1 MRVFNLTTL
10 RTAVTRCLACVLIP
24 AMAIAPA
31 WGQPVGAPS
40 LGPAS
45 AADLTPALERRLGE
59 AIMVD
64 GRHDP
69 DFISDPDIS
78 QYLNAMGRRLA
89 ANAPGGAPDIEV
101 FGVRDPVL
109 NAFEMPGGFIG
120 VNTGLIVGTAAE
132 SELAGVLAH
141 EISHVTQRHIARG
154 LTQQNK
160 SAHIL
165 LATLAAAVAAA
176 FIPGAGNLAAGA
188 AAFGQAAAMEQQLGF
203 SRDAEQEAD
212 RMGFEILRK
221 AEYDPNG
228 MAQMFAQLSKAAN
241 LNEGA
246 GGGIYVSTHPLG
258 IQRMSDMQNRIRQLA
273 PATYRESD
281 EYWFVRAKSRVV
293 QATDPKA
300 LRQAVEQ
307 MQEETRTTDASA
319 IATVRRSAAW
329 YGISFAALARK
340 DIKEANR
347 ALQQAGAGAPP
358 SPYLDVQR
366 IDIALA
372 GQDYAKALSDSQAG
386 IKRWPGRRAF
396 VIREAQALQLAGKD
410 KEAIAFLQEQTKR
423 WMGSE
428 PVLFQML
435 AKSQERM
442 GEAVVARQTMATYYS
457 MMGMFPAA
465 LTQLTQARTMTQ
477 DFYVQSQL
485 DVEIR
490 SIKARIAEDRRL
502 LERFK
507 S

>member
-1 MRVFNLTTL
+1 MTK
-10 RTAVTRCLACVLIP
+10 CLACVLIP
-24 AMAIAPA
+24 AMAFVPA
-31 WGQPVGAPS
+31 WAQPVGAPS

-69 DFISDPDIS
+69 DFISDPDIT
-78 QYLNAMGRRLA
+78 QYLNGMGRRLA
-89 ANAPGGAPDIEV
+89 ANAPGGAPDIEI

-109 NAFEMPGGFIG
+109 NAFAMPGGFIG
-120 VNTGLIVGTAAE
+120 VNTGLIVGTAGE

-160 SAHIL
+160 STHLL
-165 LATLAAAVAAA
+165 LATLAAAVSAA

-188 AAFGQAAAMEQQLGF
+188 AAFGQAAVMEQQLGF

-221 AEYDPNG
+221 AGYDPNG
-228 MAQMFAQLSKAAN
+228 MAQMFGRLAKASN

-246 GGGIYVSTHPLG
+246 GGGVYISTHPLS
-258 IQRMSDMQNRIRQLA
+258 IQRMTDMQNRIRQLA

-281 EYWFVRAKSRVV
+281 EYWFVRAKSRVI
-293 QATDPKA
+293 QATDPKE
-300 LRQAVEQ
+300 LRLAIEQ
-307 MQEETRTTDASA
+307 MQEETRATDASA
-319 IATVRRSAAW
+319 TAAVRRTAAW
-329 YGISFAALARK
+329 YGLSYAALTRR
-340 DIKEANR
+340 DIKEASR
-347 ALQQAGAGAPP
+347 ALQQAEAGAQP

-366 IDIALA
+366 IDLALA
-372 GQDYAKALSDSQAG
+372 GKDYAKALSDSQAG

-396 VIREAQALQLAGKD
+396 VISEAQALQLAGKD

-423 WMGSE
+423 WMASE
-428 PVLFQML
+428 PTLFQML

-442 GEAVVARQTMATYYS
+442 GDAVAARQSMATYYS
-457 MMGMFPAA
+457 LMGMLPAA
-465 LTQLTQARTMTQ
+465 LTQLTQARSMTQ
-477 DFYVQSQL
+477 DFYVQSEL

-490 SIKARIAEDRRL
+490 SLRARIADDRRL

>member
-1 MRVFNLTTL
+1 MRVFNLTTF
-10 RTAVTRCLACVLIP
+10 RTAVTKCLACVLIP
-24 AMAIAPA
+24 AMAVAPA

-109 NAFEMPGGFIG
+109 NAFAMPGGFIG

-154 LTQQNK
+154 LTQQTK
-160 SAHIL
+160 SAHLL
-165 LATLAAAVAAA
+165 LATLAAA

-188 AAFGQAAAMEQQLGF
+188 AAFGQAAVMEQQLGF

-221 AEYDPNG
+221 ADYDPNG
-228 MAQMFAQLSKAAN
+228 MAHMFAQLSKAAN

-246 GGGIYVSTHPLG
+246 GGGVYVSTHPLS
-258 IQRMSDMQNRIRQLA
+258 IQRMTDMQNRVRQLA

-281 EYWFVRAKSRVV
+281 EYWFVRAKSRVI
-293 QATDPKA
+293 QATDPKE
-300 LRQAVEQ
+300 LRLAVEQ
-307 MQEETRTTDASA
+307 MQAETRTTDTSA
-319 IATVRRSAAW
+319 IAAVRRSAAW
-329 YGISFAALARK
+329 YGISCAALARK
-340 DIKEANR
+340 ELKEASR
-347 ALQQAGAGAPP
+347 ALQQAETGAQA

-372 GQDYAKALSDSQAG
+372 GQDYAKALSDSQAA
-386 IKRWPGRRAF
+386 IKRWPGRRAL

-410 KEAIAFLQEQTKR
+410 KAAIAFLQEQTKR

-428 PVLFQML
+428 PALFEML
-435 AKSQERM
+435 AKSQERV
-442 GEAVVARQTMATYYS
+442 GEEVVARQTMATYYS
-457 MMGMFPAA
+457 MMGMYPAA

-477 DFYVQSQL
+477 DFYVQSEL

-490 SIKARIAEDRRL
+490 TLRARIAEDRRL